1 MRYEETKYGFNYGAL
16 DIERTCSDE
25 KKGWI
30 VITLRTKKISIQVY
44 VTKTGKIRLH
54 DECGREFKVKLD

>member
-16 DIERTCSDE
+16 DIERSCSDE

-30 VITLRTKKISIQVY
+30 VVTLRTKKQSIQVY
-44 VTKTGKIRLH
+44 VTKSGKIRLH
-54 DECGREFKVKLD
+54 DQYSREFKVF